1 MDYNNLSAFGEVREY
16 ESMAG
21 HVTLGVGG
29 AARCYFRPHDLD
41 ALVASMTKIPSEI
54 PLLVIGRGSNL
65 LVTDAGFDGVV
76 IDLASLQGISLD
88 GTLLHCQAGCRMSQ
102 VAARCA
108 DAGLAGAEFM
118 ATVPGNIGGGVAMN
132 AGAFGHQFSDIL
144 QRVALLHRDGRREA
158 VAADALKMAYRHSVL
173 PTGALVV
180 GAEFELQ
187 RDDAEAIRGRIRAMR
202 TKRGVSQPLA
212 QPNCGSVFKNP
223 PGDHAARL
231 IEAAGLKGERC
242 GQAQISP
249 QHANFIVNLGGASS
263 QDVLHL
269 MTVAQRA
276 VKLQSDIHLE
286 PELKVVGSWCEQ

>member
-1 MDYNNLSAFGEVREY
+1 MNYNTLSAFGELHEH
-16 ESMAG
+16 ESMAD

-29 AARCYFRPHDLD
+29 TARCYFRPRDLD
-41 ALVASMTKIPSEI
+41 ALVAAMPTIPAEI
-54 PLLVIGRGSNL
+54 SLLVIGRGSNL

-76 IDLASLQGISLD
+76 IDLASLHALSLD
-88 GTLLHCQAGCRMSQ
+88 GTQLHCQAGCRMSQ

-144 QRVALLHRDGRREA
+144 QRVALLHRDGRCEA
-158 VAADALKMAYRHSVL
+158 VAADALKMAYRHSAL

-180 GAEFELQ
+180 AADFGLQ
-187 RDDAEAIRGRIRAMR
+187 RDDTEAIRGRIRAMR
-202 TKRGVSQPLA
+202 TKRGASQPLA
-212 QPNCGSVFKNP
+212 QPNCGSVFTNP
-223 PGDHAARL
+223 KGDHAARL
-231 IEAAGLKGERC
+231 IEAAGLKGEQC

-269 MTVAQRA
+269 MTAAQQA
-276 VKLQSDIHLE
+276 VQRQFGIELE
-286 PELKVVGSWCEQ
+286 PELKVVGWWDGQ